1 MKLINDMLNA
11 EKLFTKNNQKRQNQ
25 IEELIKQN
33 QKHKKPKSE

>member
-25 IEELIKQN
+25 LEELIKQN
-33 QKHKKPKSE
+33 QKTKRPKSE